1 MLHPVYFFKNN
12 SVEPAAQ
19 HLLVQSGEC
28 FCGFVLYEKEQQ
40 NVNAWVLYE
49 NKTGIT
55 DATLQE
61 ITQQQEWLTHP
72 FQSVTIIDYTKQNAL
87 VPSSMFVPGAETTVM
102 DFMTGNPQQTVQL
115 EDRAGVAVN
124 LYRVSSAAY
133 VGLSKLFTDAQWM
146 HHESLVIDQ
155 PATEEANITVEIW
168 FNTIFLFAE
177 MKGQWLLLQQRTYQT
192 PEDAL
197 YHILNCKQQWN
208 MGDDV
213 TVQLQGMVEEHSAL
227 YSLLHQ
233 YILNLELKKE
243 LQFYY
248 PSNTSDIPNHTK
260 QLIDR
265 ILTCVS

>member
-1 MLHPVYFFKNN
+1 MIHPVYFFKNN
-12 SVEPAAQ
+12 SVEPASQ
-19 HLLVQSGEC
+19 HLLVQSGER

-49 NKTGIT
+49 TKTGIT
-55 DATLQE
+55 DAQLHE
-61 ITQQQEWLTHP
+61 IVQQQEWLKHP

-87 VPSSMFVPGAETTVM
+87 VPASLLASGGEMAVM
-102 DFMTGNPQQTVQL
+102 DFMTGNPQQTVAL
-115 EDRAGVAVN
+115 EDKAGVAVN
-124 LYRVSSAAY
+124 LYRVSSATY
-133 VGLSKLFTDAQWM
+133 VALSNLFTNAQWM
-146 HHESLVIDQ
+146 HHESLVIEQ
-155 PATEEANITVEIW
+155 PATEEATITVEIW

-177 MKGQWLLLQQRTYQT
+177 KNGQWLLLQQRTYQT
-192 PEDAL
+192 PEDVL
-197 YHILNCKQQWN
+197 YHILHCKQQWN

-227 YSLLHQ
+227 YLLLHQ
-233 YILNLELKKE
+233 YILNLELNKE

-248 PSNTSDIPNHTK
+248 PSNTSDISNHTK

>member
-12 SVEPAAQ
+12 SVDTAAQ
-19 HLLVQSGEC
+19 HLLVQSGEG

-49 NKTGIT
+49 TKTGIT
-55 DATLQE
+55 DALLRDITL
-61 ITQQQEWLTHP
+61 QQEWLLHP
-72 FQSVTIIDYTKQNAL
+72 FQSVLIIDYSKQNAL
-87 VPSSMFVPGAETTVM
+87 VPTALMVPGAESVIM
-102 DFMTGNPQQTVQL
+102 NFVTGNPQQTVAL
-115 EDRAGVAVN
+115 EDRAGIAVN

-133 VGLSKLFTDAQWM
+133 VALSKLFPDAQWM
-146 HHESLVIDQ
+146 HHESLVINQ
-155 PATEEANITVEIW
+155 PATEEATITVELW
-168 FNTIFLFAE
+168 FNTMFLFAE
-177 MKGQWLLLQQRTYQT
+177 KNGQWLLLQQRTYQT
-192 PEDAL
+192 PEDVL
-197 YHILNCKQQWN
+197 YHLLNCRQQWA
-208 MGDDV
+208 MGEDV

-227 YSLLHQ
+227 YELLHQ
-233 YILNLELKKE
+233 YILNLELKKV